1 MKKFIPWIVIGG
13 VGVLLWRAYK
23 SGWIIT
29 TKAKQKDTLDAAIA
43 EANKEWTDAAKK
55 AAADKPVA
63 TEAGP

>member
-1 MKKFIPWIVIGG
+1 MKKFIPWIIGAG
-13 VGVLLWRAYK
+13 VVYLAWRAYK

-29 TKAKQKDTLDAAIA
+29 TKAKQKDTLEAAIA